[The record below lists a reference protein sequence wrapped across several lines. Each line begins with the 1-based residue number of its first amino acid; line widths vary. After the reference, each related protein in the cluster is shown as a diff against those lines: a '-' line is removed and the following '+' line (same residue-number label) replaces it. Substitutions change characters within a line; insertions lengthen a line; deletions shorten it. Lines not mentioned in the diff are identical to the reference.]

1 LFIERRPTDKYI
13 FIYPADLDQ
22 AELIILARYY
32 KIAIGSL
39 MINGMGTI
47 YDSGDQQNIVK
58 WNANYTHWSQMQLWE
73 LREWFS
79 IFYLGWAQEWI
90 DARQFIPA
98 TWFPVSLADILANT
112 RETLLEIVNHV
123 GKFDSDSEN
132 EFDNF
137 VNTWR
142 PKQQYLLDEHAT
154 IKNIVEYTISNTPY
168 TWEKLNVISE
178 AMVQRRL
185 RDAGY
190 TIKCYDL
197 NEFPISSTKLHQLLE
212 PI

>member
-1 LFIERRPTDKYI
+1 
-13 FIYPADLDQ
+13 
-22 AELIILARYY
+22 
-32 KIAIGSL
+32 
-39 MINGMGTI
+39 
-47 YDSGDQQNIVK
+47 
-58 WNANYTHWSQMQLWE
+58 
-73 LREWFS
+73 
-79 IFYLGWAQEWI
+79 
-90 DARQFIPA
+90 
-98 TWFPVSLADILANT
+98 VSLADILANT